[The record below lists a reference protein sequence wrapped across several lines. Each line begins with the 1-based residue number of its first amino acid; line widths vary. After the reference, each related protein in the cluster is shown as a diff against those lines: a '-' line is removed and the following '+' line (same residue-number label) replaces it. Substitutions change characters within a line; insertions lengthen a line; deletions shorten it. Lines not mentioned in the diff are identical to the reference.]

1 MSFALVRA
9 AATCLLAATTLLGCA
24 SAPKE
29 TWTNK
34 GPSEIATE
42 RGQRACYADA
52 NIIGG
57 ERVFGMLCAAPI
69 NGLLTDSD
77 PVIMAGPAYHRL
89 FKVHLSETTKGIN
102 VPLGDKT
109 GLLQCDPLGVFQGSC
124 RVNRS
129 TMPLFSPRAVPDP
142 DSAAPLP
149 RVPSFAFALTS
160 VPGSSFVLVRTA
172 RGVAPG
178 SDDPVFDA
186 AQRA

>member
-1 MSFALVRA
+1 MTFGFIRA

-34 GPSEIATE
+34 GPSEIATD
-42 RGQRACYADA
+42 RGQRACYSDA

-69 NGLLTDSD
+69 NGLFTDGD

-102 VPLGDKT
+102 VALGDKT
-109 GLLQCDPLGVFQGSC
+109 GLLQC
-124 RVNRS
+124 
-129 TMPLFSPRAVPDP
+129 
-142 DSAAPLP
+142 APLKTQADKSAP
-149 RVPSFAFALTS
+149 ETACKITVDGKMVVSTKITFA
-160 VPGSSFVLVRTA
+160 
-172 RGVAPG
+172 
-178 SDDPVFDA
+178 DK
-186 AQRA
+186 